1 MRLTGCASWW
11 LARTCSGG
19 VTGLGHP
26 LRARRYPG
34 LEAVAAAHPRAG
46 PGHRPGRAVLTK
58 SVIYAPGAATIEPH
72 GSSAGAMTR
81 VWPGTS
87 PAHPAA
93 GSPSRTFEAP
103 CARADRSRRRSCTPW
118 TPSVAPSRPGIW
130 TQPCACSPPTT
141 TSPSRRP
148 RRARPRRAGGAP
160 SVLRRALRPSGRVL
174 VGMDPSV
181 CGDCSARPAGST
193 EPSCGHAAGAT
204 YRIPTAPGRTSVRT
218 SVLRGSNPVGIWE
231 CPRQGTD
238 QILATGHR
246 LGPG

>member
-34 LEAVAAAHPRAG
+34 LEAAAAAHPRAG

-148 RRARPRRAGGAP
+148 RRARRDGPGELRAFFAGLYARPVGFSWEWTHP
-160 SVLRRALRPSGRVL
+160 SVAIVPHAQQDPRSRAAATPLGRPTGFL
-174 VGMDPSV
+174 P
-181 CGDCSARPAGST
+181 
-193 EPSCGHAAGAT
+193 H
-204 YRIPTAPGRTSVRT
+204 
-218 SVLRGSNPVGIWE
+218 PVGRASEPAFCVVAI
-231 CPRQGTD
+231 R
-238 QILATGHR
+238 
-246 LGPG
+246 